1 DQTTSVTAIRSSPVA
16 DLYVALGE
24 PATNGGWTIRAY
36 WKPLISWIWGGA
48 LVMAFGGVVSL
59 SDRRW
64 RVGAAARSRNAMAQ
78 SAAAERGG
86 DCGICCSFCRFCCS
100 LR

>member
-1 DQTTSVTAIRSSPVA
+1 MHPERRYFALQDQTTSVTAIRSNPFA

-24 PATNGGWTIRAY
+24 PAADGGWTIRAY

-48 LVMAFGGVVSL
+48 IIMAFGGVVSL

-64 RVGAAARSRNAMAQ
+64 RVGAAARRRQPMAQ
-78 SAAAERGG
+78 TAAAE
-86 DCGICCSFCRFCCS
+86 
-100 LR
+100 